1 MNSQKFRYLKNSCLS
16 MIILLS
22 GSYAYAKIITIETK
36 PLLNSTETIESA
48 YNNKS
53 SGYIYVTANLVSSPC
68 DFIDYKIKSYRPKN
82 KFLSYDAFLITA
94 NLSECGMGNSFSPQ
108 TVKNMTAP
116 TPINLSFIEYDR
128 VLSKHKFS
136 LQNGRNALQFEARE
150 LGAHSYLMEIYYE

>member
-1 MNSQKFRYLKNSCLS
+1 MNSRKFRYLKNSCLS

-68 DFIDYKIKSYRPKN
+68 EFIDYKIKTYRPKN

-94 NLSECGMGNSFSPQ
+94 NLSECGMGNSFAPQ

-136 LQNGRNALQFEARE
+136 LQNGKNALQFEARE